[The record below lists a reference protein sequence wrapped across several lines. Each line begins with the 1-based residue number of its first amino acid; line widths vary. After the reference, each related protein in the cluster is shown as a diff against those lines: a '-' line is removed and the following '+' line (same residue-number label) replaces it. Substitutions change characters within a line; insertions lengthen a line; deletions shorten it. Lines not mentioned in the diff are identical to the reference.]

1 MTRYLR
7 TRVLSLFLGYTSS
20 HVPPSNL
27 VPLHCLL
34 STTASFS
41 TKSFSVKKFL
51 VNDCG
56 LTPEQAL
63 KASNRLSYLTSF
75 SSPQAT
81 LAFLSGR
88 GVPRDDIAAAVAA
101 DPRILSASVGRV
113 LTPRFTELAEI
124 GLSPSQ
130 IVTILSI
137 RRTGLVR
144 GNVQFWLQTLG
155 GYHKLLP
162 LAKLNRELLSASLD
176 KVIKPN
182 LNTLQE
188 CGVSACEI
196 GGISLYSSRLFTVK
210 HKFLLG
216 AIAQV
221 EELGVERGSG
231 MFRRAL
237 AALAFMSKD
246 ILAGKMQL
254 LRKLGFSQDDI
265 VMIAKKAPLVLAKS
279 DKKIQQSVDFL
290 MKDICLQAPY
300 IAQRPALIMYSL
312 EKRLMLRHSLLKLLR
327 QKGLLNVEWDFYTTA
342 SLSEKKFVEKF
353 VDPYKNSVP
362 GLADDYTSGCLG
374 KAPDGDAS
382 P

>member
-7 TRVLSLFLGYTSS
+7 TRILSLFLGYTPS
-20 HVPPSNL
+20 HVPASNL

-41 TKSFSVKKFL
+41 TKSFVKKFL
-51 VNDCG
+51 VTDCG

-63 KASNRLSYLTSF
+63 KASKRLSYVTSL
-75 SSPQAT
+75 SRPQAT

-88 GVPRDDIAAAVAA
+88 GVSRDDIAAAVVA

-130 IVTILSI
+130 IVAILSI
-137 RRTGLVR
+137 RRTEAVH
-144 GNVQFWLQTLG
+144 GNVLFWLQTLG
-155 GYHKLLP
+155 TYHKLLP

-182 LNTLQE
+182 LKTLQE
-188 CGVSACEI
+188 CGVSACDI

-216 AIAQV
+216 AITQV

-237 AALAFMSKD
+237 AALAFMRKD
-246 ILAGKMQL
+246 ILAAKIQL

-279 DKKIQQSVDFL
+279 DKKIQQALEFL
-290 MKDICLQAPY
+290 MKDVCLQAPY
-300 IAQRPALIMYSL
+300 IAQRPVLMMYSL
-312 EKRLMLRHSLLKLLR
+312 EKRLMLRQSLLKVLR
-327 QKGLLNVEWDFYTTA
+327 QKRSLNVEWDFYTTA

-362 GLADDYTSGCLG
+362 GLADDYASGCLG
-374 KAPDGDAS
+374 KAPDGDALA
-382 P
+382 